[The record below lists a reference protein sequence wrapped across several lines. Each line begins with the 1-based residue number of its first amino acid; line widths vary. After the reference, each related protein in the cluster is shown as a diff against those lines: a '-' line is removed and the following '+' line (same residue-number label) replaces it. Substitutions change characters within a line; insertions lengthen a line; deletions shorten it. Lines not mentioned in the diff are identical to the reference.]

1 MSEQNVIVER
11 VGSRLDIV
19 LNRPDRKNSITQQ
32 LAVELRDAFLNVP
45 SEAGCILLSGSGGAF
60 CSGIDL
66 KIAGADLKNEPLTA
80 WVEVHAAIYKCRV
93 PVVVAL
99 ERYAINA
106 GAALALA
113 ANIVVAG
120 ESSFLQV
127 GEIAMGVPAFLGSAG
142 GAVLASKIPT
152 SSMRP
157 MVLVLLIIVAVYT
170 WFKPDL
176 GKFEN
181 LRHLPKRRVQIA
193 AIAGVVIGFYDGIF
207 GPGTGSFLMLI
218 LVASLGYAFITASAI
233 AKVVNVAT
241 NVGAI
246 MVFGI
251 NGAVLWQIGIILG
264 VANISGAVIGAR
276 LAIKGGSTLVR
287 KVFLLVTVALILKV
301 GIATF

>member
-1 MSEQNVIVER
+1 VFQD
-11 VGSRLDIV
+11 L
-19 LNRPDRKNSITQQ
+19 T
-32 LAVELRDAFLNVP
+32 LATALFLLAA
-45 SEAGCILLSGSGGAF
+45 SFFAGF
-60 CSGIDL
+60 IDS
-66 KIAGADLKNEPLTA
+66 IAGGGGLIQLPALLIGLPKSETA
-80 WVEVHAAIYKCRV
+80 EVLGTNKLSAVFGTTTA
-93 PVVVAL
+93 
-99 ERYAINA
+99 
-106 GAALALA
+106 AALYRKQIKPDPKIL
-113 ANIVVAG
+113 
-120 ESSFLQV
+120 
-127 GEIAMGVPAFLGSAG
+127 IAMGVPAFLGSAG
-142 GAVLASKIPT
+142 GAVLASNIPT

-193 AIAGVVIGFYDGIF
+193 AFAGVVIGFYDGIF

-233 AKVVNVAT
+233 AKVVNIAT

-264 VANISGAVIGAR
+264 VANISGAVLGAR

-287 KVFLLVTVALILKV
+287 KVFLLVTVALIVKV

>member
-1 MSEQNVIVER
+1 VFQDLTLATALFLLAASFFAGFIDSIAGGGGLIQLPALLIGLPKSETAE
-11 VGSRLDIV
+11 V
-19 LNRPDRKNSITQQ
+19 LGTNKLSAVFGTTTAAALYRKQIKPDPK
-32 LAVELRDAFLNVP
+32 
-45 SEAGCILLSGSGGAF
+45 ILL
-60 CSGIDL
+60 
-66 KIAGADLKNEPLTA
+66 
-80 WVEVHAAIYKCRV
+80 
-93 PVVVAL
+93 
-99 ERYAINA
+99 
-106 GAALALA
+106 
-113 ANIVVAG
+113 
-120 ESSFLQV
+120 
-127 GEIAMGVPAFLGSAG
+127 AMGGPAFLGSAG

-157 MVLVLLIIVAVYT
+157 MVLVLLIIVAIYT

-193 AIAGVVIGFYDGIF
+193 ALAGVVIGFYDGIF

-264 VANISGAVIGAR
+264 VANISGAVLGAR

-287 KVFLLVTVALILKV
+287 KVFLLVTVALIVKV

>member
-1 MSEQNVIVER
+1 MFQD
-11 VGSRLDIV
+11 L
-19 LNRPDRKNSITQQ
+19 T
-32 LAVELRDAFLNVP
+32 LATALFLLAA
-45 SEAGCILLSGSGGAF
+45 SFFAGF
-60 CSGIDL
+60 IDS
-66 KIAGADLKNEPLTA
+66 IAGGGGLIQLPALLIGLPKSETA
-80 WVEVHAAIYKCRV
+80 EVLGTNKLSAVFGTTTA
-93 PVVVAL
+93 
-99 ERYAINA
+99 
-106 GAALALA
+106 AALYRKQIKPDPKIL
-113 ANIVVAG
+113 
-120 ESSFLQV
+120 
-127 GEIAMGVPAFLGSAG
+127 IAMGLPAFLGSAG
-142 GAVLASKIPT
+142 GAVLASRIPT

-246 MVFGI
+246 TVFGI

-264 VANISGAVIGAR
+264 IANITGAVIGAR

-287 KVFLLVTVALILKV
+287 KVFLLVTVALIVKV

>member
-1 MSEQNVIVER
+1 VFQDLTLATALFLLAASFFAGFIDSIAGGGGLIQLPALLIGLPKSETAE
-11 VGSRLDIV
+11 V
-19 LNRPDRKNSITQQ
+19 LGTNKLSAVFGTTTAAALYRKQIKPDPK
-32 LAVELRDAFLNVP
+32 
-45 SEAGCILLSGSGGAF
+45 ILL
-60 CSGIDL
+60 
-66 KIAGADLKNEPLTA
+66 
-80 WVEVHAAIYKCRV
+80 
-93 PVVVAL
+93 
-99 ERYAINA
+99 
-106 GAALALA
+106 
-113 ANIVVAG
+113 
-120 ESSFLQV
+120 
-127 GEIAMGVPAFLGSAG
+127 AMGLPAFLGSAG
-142 GAVLASKIPT
+142 GAVLASSIPT

-193 AIAGVVIGFYDGIF
+193 AFAGVVIGFYDGIF

-264 VANISGAVIGAR
+264 VANISGAVLGAR

-287 KVFLLVTVALILKV
+287 KVFLLVTVALIVKV

>member
-1 MSEQNVIVER
+1 MFQDLTLATALFLLAASFFAGFIDSIAGGGGLIQLPALLIGLPKSETAE
-11 VGSRLDIV
+11 V
-19 LNRPDRKNSITQQ
+19 LGTNKLSAVFGTTTAAALYRKQIKPDPK
-32 LAVELRDAFLNVP
+32 
-45 SEAGCILLSGSGGAF
+45 ILL
-60 CSGIDL
+60 
-66 KIAGADLKNEPLTA
+66 
-80 WVEVHAAIYKCRV
+80 
-93 PVVVAL
+93 
-99 ERYAINA
+99 
-106 GAALALA
+106 
-113 ANIVVAG
+113 
-120 ESSFLQV
+120 
-127 GEIAMGVPAFLGSAG
+127 AMGVPAFLGSAG

-193 AIAGVVIGFYDGIF
+193 AFAGVVIGFYDGIF

-264 VANISGAVIGAR
+264 IANITGAIIGAR

-287 KVFLLVTVALILKV
+287 KVFLLVTVALIVKV

>member
-1 MSEQNVIVER
+1 MFHDLTIATA
-11 VGSRLDIV
+11 LF
-19 LNRPDRKNSITQQ
+19 L
-32 LAVELRDAFLNVP
+32 LAASFF
-45 SEAGCILLSGSGGAF
+45 AGF
-60 CSGIDL
+60 IDS
-66 KIAGADLKNEPLTA
+66 IAGGGGLIQLPALLIGLPKSETA
-80 WVEVHAAIYKCRV
+80 EVLGTNKLSAVFGTTTA
-93 PVVVAL
+93 
-99 ERYAINA
+99 
-106 GAALALA
+106 AALYRKQIKPDPKVL
-113 ANIVVAG
+113 
-120 ESSFLQV
+120 
-127 GEIAMGVPAFLGSAG
+127 IAMGVPAFVGSAG
-142 GAVLASKIPT
+142 GAVLATKIPT

-157 MVLVLLIIVAVYT
+157 MVLVLLIVVAIYT

-193 AIAGVVIGFYDGIF
+193 AFAGVVIGFYDGIF

-251 NGAVLWQIGIILG
+251 NGAVIWQIGIILG

-287 KVFLLVTVALILKV
+287 KVFLIVTVALIVKV

>member
-1 MSEQNVIVER
+1 MFHDLTIATA
-11 VGSRLDIV
+11 LF
-19 LNRPDRKNSITQQ
+19 L
-32 LAVELRDAFLNVP
+32 LAASFF
-45 SEAGCILLSGSGGAF
+45 AGF
-60 CSGIDL
+60 IDS
-66 KIAGADLKNEPLTA
+66 IAGGGGLIQLPALLIGLPKSETA
-80 WVEVHAAIYKCRV
+80 EVLGTNKLSSIFGTSTA
-93 PVVVAL
+93 
-99 ERYAINA
+99 
-106 GAALALA
+106 AALYRKQIKPDPKVL
-113 ANIVVAG
+113 
-120 ESSFLQV
+120 L
-127 GEIAMGVPAFLGSAG
+127 AMGLPALLGSAG
-142 GAVLASKIPT
+142 GAMLASKIPT

-193 AIAGVVIGFYDGIF
+193 AVAGVVIGFYDGIF

-246 MVFGI
+246 FVFGI
-251 NGAVLWQIGIILG
+251 NGALIWQIGIIMG
-264 VANISGAVIGAR
+264 VANISGAVFGAR

-287 KVFLLVTVALILKV
+287 KVFLIVTVALIVKV

>member
-1 MSEQNVIVER
+1 MFQDLTVATA
-11 VGSRLDIV
+11 LF
-19 LNRPDRKNSITQQ
+19 L
-32 LAVELRDAFLNVP
+32 LAASFF
-45 SEAGCILLSGSGGAF
+45 AGF
-60 CSGIDL
+60 IDS
-66 KIAGADLKNEPLTA
+66 IAGGGGLIQLPALLIGLPKSETA
-80 WVEVHAAIYKCRV
+80 EVLGTNKLSAVFGTTTA
-93 PVVVAL
+93 
-99 ERYAINA
+99 
-106 GAALALA
+106 AALYRKQIKPDPKIL
-113 ANIVVAG
+113 
-120 ESSFLQV
+120 
-127 GEIAMGVPAFLGSAG
+127 IAMGVPAFLGSAG

-246 MVFGI
+246 MVFGV

-264 VANISGAVIGAR
+264 IANISGAVIGAR

-287 KVFLLVTVALILKV
+287 KVFLLVTVALIVKV

>member
-1 MSEQNVIVER
+1 MFH
-11 VGSRLDIV
+11 DI
-19 LNRPDRKNSITQQ
+19 SIATGLFL
-32 LAVELRDAFLNVP
+32 LAASFF
-45 SEAGCILLSGSGGAF
+45 AGFVDS
-60 CSGIDL
+60 
-66 KIAGADLKNEPLTA
+66 IAGGGGLIQLPALLIGLPKSETA
-80 WVEVHAAIYKCRV
+80 EVLGTNKVSAVFGTTTA
-93 PVVVAL
+93 
-99 ERYAINA
+99 
-106 GAALALA
+106 AALYRKQIKPDPKVL
-113 ANIVVAG
+113 
-120 ESSFLQV
+120 
-127 GEIAMGVPAFLGSAG
+127 IAMGVPAFLGSAG

-157 MVLVLLIIVAVYT
+157 MVLVLLIVVAIYT

-181 LRHLPKRRVQIA
+181 LRHHSTRRVQIA
-193 AIAGVVIGFYDGIF
+193 ALAGAVIGFYDGIF

-246 MVFGI
+246 LVFGI
-251 NGAVLWQIGIILG
+251 HGAVIWQIGIIMG
-264 VANISGAVIGAR
+264 AANITGAVAGSR

-287 KVFLLVTVALILKV
+287 KVFLIVTIALIIKV

>member
-1 MSEQNVIVER
+1 VFHD
-11 VGSRLDIV
+11 LTTATA
-19 LNRPDRKNSITQQ
+19 LFL
-32 LAVELRDAFLNVP
+32 LAASFF
-45 SEAGCILLSGSGGAF
+45 AGF
-60 CSGIDL
+60 IDS
-66 KIAGADLKNEPLTA
+66 IAGGGGLIQLPALLIGLPKSDTA
-80 WVEVHAAIYKCRV
+80 EVLGTNKLSAVFGTTTA
-93 PVVVAL
+93 
-99 ERYAINA
+99 
-106 GAALALA
+106 AALYRKQIKPDPKIL
-113 ANIVVAG
+113 
-120 ESSFLQV
+120 
-127 GEIAMGVPAFLGSAG
+127 IAMGLPAFLGSAG

-157 MVLVLLIIVAVYT
+157 MVLVLLIIVAIYT

-193 AIAGVVIGFYDGIF
+193 ALAGVIIGFYDGIF

-251 NGAVLWQIGIILG
+251 NGAVIWQIGIILG

-276 LAIKGGSTLVR
+276 LAIKGGSSLVR
-287 KVFLLVTVALILKV
+287 KVFLFVTMALIVKV

>member
-1 MSEQNVIVER
+1 VFHDLTIATA
-11 VGSRLDIV
+11 LF
-19 LNRPDRKNSITQQ
+19 L
-32 LAVELRDAFLNVP
+32 LAASFF
-45 SEAGCILLSGSGGAF
+45 AGF
-60 CSGIDL
+60 IDS
-66 KIAGADLKNEPLTA
+66 IAGGGGLIQLPALLIGLPKSETA
-80 WVEVHAAIYKCRV
+80 EVLGTNKLSSVFGTTTA
-93 PVVVAL
+93 
-99 ERYAINA
+99 
-106 GAALALA
+106 AALYRKQIKPDPKVL
-113 ANIVVAG
+113 
-120 ESSFLQV
+120 
-127 GEIAMGVPAFLGSAG
+127 IAMGLPAFLGSAG

-157 MVLVLLIIVAVYT
+157 MVLVLLIVVAVYT

-193 AIAGVVIGFYDGIF
+193 AIAGVIIGFYDGIF

-218 LVASLGYAFITASAI
+218 LVVSLGYAFITASAI

-246 MVFGI
+246 LVFGI
-251 NGAVLWQIGIILG
+251 NGAVIWQIGIIMG
-264 VANISGAVIGAR
+264 VANISGAVVGAR

-287 KVFLLVTVALILKV
+287 KVFLFVTVALIVKV

>member
-1 MSEQNVIVER
+1 MFHDLTIATA
-11 VGSRLDIV
+11 LF
-19 LNRPDRKNSITQQ
+19 L
-32 LAVELRDAFLNVP
+32 LAASFF
-45 SEAGCILLSGSGGAF
+45 AGF
-60 CSGIDL
+60 IDS
-66 KIAGADLKNEPLTA
+66 IAGGGGLIQLPALLIGLPKSETA
-80 WVEVHAAIYKCRV
+80 EVLGTNKLSSIFGTSTA
-93 PVVVAL
+93 
-99 ERYAINA
+99 
-106 GAALALA
+106 AALYRKQIKPDPKVL
-113 ANIVVAG
+113 
-120 ESSFLQV
+120 L
-127 GEIAMGVPAFLGSAG
+127 AMGLPALIGSAG
-142 GAVLASKIPT
+142 GAMLASKIPT

-193 AIAGVVIGFYDGIF
+193 AVAGVVIGFYDGIF

-246 MVFGI
+246 FVFGI
-251 NGAVLWQIGIILG
+251 NGAVIWQIGIIMG

-287 KVFLLVTVALILKV
+287 KVFLIVTVALIVKV

>member
-1 MSEQNVIVER
+1 MFQDLTLATALFLLAASFFAGFIDSIAGGGGLIQLPALLIGLPKSETAE
-11 VGSRLDIV
+11 V
-19 LNRPDRKNSITQQ
+19 LGTNKLSAVFGTTTAAALYRKQIKPDPK
-32 LAVELRDAFLNVP
+32 
-45 SEAGCILLSGSGGAF
+45 ILL
-60 CSGIDL
+60 
-66 KIAGADLKNEPLTA
+66 
-80 WVEVHAAIYKCRV
+80 
-93 PVVVAL
+93 
-99 ERYAINA
+99 
-106 GAALALA
+106 
-113 ANIVVAG
+113 
-120 ESSFLQV
+120 
-127 GEIAMGVPAFLGSAG
+127 AMGVPAFLGSAG

-157 MVLVLLIIVAVYT
+157 MVLVLLIIVAIYT

-193 AIAGVVIGFYDGIF
+193 AFAGVVIGFYDGIF

-264 VANISGAVIGAR
+264 VANISGAVLGAR

-287 KVFLLVTVALILKV
+287 KVFLLVTVALIVKV

>member
-1 MSEQNVIVER
+1 MFHDLTIATA
-11 VGSRLDIV
+11 LF
-19 LNRPDRKNSITQQ
+19 L
-32 LAVELRDAFLNVP
+32 LAASFF
-45 SEAGCILLSGSGGAF
+45 AGF
-60 CSGIDL
+60 IDS
-66 KIAGADLKNEPLTA
+66 IAGGGGLIQLPALLIGLPKSDTA
-80 WVEVHAAIYKCRV
+80 EVLGTNKLSSIFGTTTA
-93 PVVVAL
+93 
-99 ERYAINA
+99 
-106 GAALALA
+106 AALYRKQIKPDPKVL
-113 ANIVVAG
+113 
-120 ESSFLQV
+120 
-127 GEIAMGVPAFLGSAG
+127 IAMGLPALLGSAG
-142 GAVLASKIPT
+142 GAMLASKIPT

-157 MVLVLLIIVAVYT
+157 MVLVLLIVVAVYT

-176 GKFEN
+176 GKYEN
-181 LRHLPKRRVQIA
+181 LRHLPKRRFQIA
-193 AIAGVVIGFYDGIF
+193 ACAGVVIGFYDGIF

-251 NGAVLWQIGIILG
+251 NGAVIWQIGIIMG

-287 KVFLLVTVALILKV
+287 KVFLIVTVALIVKV

>member
-1 MSEQNVIVER
+1 VFHDLTIATA
-11 VGSRLDIV
+11 LF
-19 LNRPDRKNSITQQ
+19 L
-32 LAVELRDAFLNVP
+32 LAASFF
-45 SEAGCILLSGSGGAF
+45 AGF
-60 CSGIDL
+60 IDS
-66 KIAGADLKNEPLTA
+66 IAGGGGLIQLPALLIGLPKSDTA
-80 WVEVHAAIYKCRV
+80 EVLGTNKLSAVFGTTTAAAQYRKQIK
-93 PVVVAL
+93 PDPKIL
-99 ERYAINA
+99 
-106 GAALALA
+106 
-113 ANIVVAG
+113 
-120 ESSFLQV
+120 
-127 GEIAMGVPAFLGSAG
+127 IAMGLPAFVGSAG

-152 SSMRP
+152 NSMRP
-157 MVLVLLIIVAVYT
+157 MVLVLLIIVAIYT

-193 AIAGVVIGFYDGIF
+193 AFAGVVIGFYDGIF

-251 NGAVLWQIGIILG
+251 NGAVIWQIGIFLG

-287 KVFLLVTVALILKV
+287 KVFLFVTVALIVKV

>member
-1 MSEQNVIVER
+1 VFQDLTLATALFLLAASFFAGFIDSIAGGGGLIQLPALLIGLPKSETAE
-11 VGSRLDIV
+11 V
-19 LNRPDRKNSITQQ
+19 LGTNKLSAVFGTTTAAALYRKQIKPDPK
-32 LAVELRDAFLNVP
+32 
-45 SEAGCILLSGSGGAF
+45 ILL
-60 CSGIDL
+60 
-66 KIAGADLKNEPLTA
+66 
-80 WVEVHAAIYKCRV
+80 
-93 PVVVAL
+93 
-99 ERYAINA
+99 
-106 GAALALA
+106 
-113 ANIVVAG
+113 
-120 ESSFLQV
+120 
-127 GEIAMGVPAFLGSAG
+127 AMGVPAFLGSAG
-142 GAVLASKIPT
+142 GAVLASNIPT

-193 AIAGVVIGFYDGIF
+193 AFAGVVIGFYDGIF

-264 VANISGAVIGAR
+264 VANISGAVLGAR

-287 KVFLLVTVALILKV
+287 KVFLLVTVALIVKV

>member
-1 MSEQNVIVER
+1 MFADLTVATA
-11 VGSRLDIV
+11 LF
-19 LNRPDRKNSITQQ
+19 L
-32 LAVELRDAFLNVP
+32 LAASFF
-45 SEAGCILLSGSGGAF
+45 AGF
-60 CSGIDL
+60 IDS
-66 KIAGADLKNEPLTA
+66 IAGGGGLIQLPALLIGLPKSETA
-80 WVEVHAAIYKCRV
+80 EVLGTNKLSAVFGTTTA
-93 PVVVAL
+93 
-99 ERYAINA
+99 
-106 GAALALA
+106 AALYRKQIKPDPKIL
-113 ANIVVAG
+113 
-120 ESSFLQV
+120 
-127 GEIAMGVPAFLGSAG
+127 IAMGIPAFLGSAG

-264 VANISGAVIGAR
+264 IANISGAVIGAR

-287 KVFLLVTVALILKV
+287 KVFLLVTVALIVKV

>member
-1 MSEQNVIVER
+1 VFQDLTLATALFLLAASFFAGFIDSIAGGGGLIQLPALLIGLPKSETAE
-11 VGSRLDIV
+11 V
-19 LNRPDRKNSITQQ
+19 LGTNKLSAVFGTTTAAALYRKQIKPDPK
-32 LAVELRDAFLNVP
+32 
-45 SEAGCILLSGSGGAF
+45 ILL
-60 CSGIDL
+60 
-66 KIAGADLKNEPLTA
+66 
-80 WVEVHAAIYKCRV
+80 
-93 PVVVAL
+93 
-99 ERYAINA
+99 
-106 GAALALA
+106 
-113 ANIVVAG
+113 
-120 ESSFLQV
+120 
-127 GEIAMGVPAFLGSAG
+127 AMGVPAFLGSAG
-142 GAVLASKIPT
+142 GAVLASNIPT

-193 AIAGVVIGFYDGIF
+193 AFAGVVIGFYDGIF

-246 MVFGI
+246 LVFGI

-264 VANISGAVIGAR
+264 VANISGAVLGAR

-287 KVFLLVTVALILKV
+287 KVFLLVTVALIVKV

>member
-1 MSEQNVIVER
+1 MFQD
-11 VGSRLDIV
+11 LT
-19 LNRPDRKNSITQQ
+19 LTTALFL
-32 LAVELRDAFLNVP
+32 LAASFF
-45 SEAGCILLSGSGGAF
+45 AGF
-60 CSGIDL
+60 IDS
-66 KIAGADLKNEPLTA
+66 IAGGGGLIQLPALLIGLPKSETA
-80 WVEVHAAIYKCRV
+80 EVLGTNKLSAVFGTTTA
-93 PVVVAL
+93 
-99 ERYAINA
+99 
-106 GAALALA
+106 AALYRKQIKPDPKIL
-113 ANIVVAG
+113 
-120 ESSFLQV
+120 
-127 GEIAMGVPAFLGSAG
+127 IAMGLPAFLGSAG

-218 LVASLGYAFITASAI
+218 LVASLGYAFITASAM

-246 MVFGI
+246 TVFGI

-264 VANISGAVIGAR
+264 IANITGAVIGAR

-287 KVFLLVTVALILKV
+287 KVFLLVTVALIVKV

>member
-1 MSEQNVIVER
+1 VFHDLTIATA
-11 VGSRLDIV
+11 LF
-19 LNRPDRKNSITQQ
+19 L
-32 LAVELRDAFLNVP
+32 LAASFF
-45 SEAGCILLSGSGGAF
+45 AGF
-60 CSGIDL
+60 IDS
-66 KIAGADLKNEPLTA
+66 IAGGGGLIQLPALLIGLPKSETA
-80 WVEVHAAIYKCRV
+80 EVLGTNKLSSVFGTTTA
-93 PVVVAL
+93 
-99 ERYAINA
+99 
-106 GAALALA
+106 AALYRKQIKPDPKIL
-113 ANIVVAG
+113 
-120 ESSFLQV
+120 
-127 GEIAMGVPAFLGSAG
+127 IAMGLPAFLGSAG

-157 MVLVLLIIVAVYT
+157 MVLVLLIVVAVYT

-181 LRHLPKRRVQIA
+181 LRHLPQRRVRIA
-193 AIAGVVIGFYDGIF
+193 AIAGMIIGFYDGIF

-246 MVFGI
+246 LVFGI
-251 NGAVLWQIGIILG
+251 NGAVIWQIGIIMG
-264 VANISGAVIGAR
+264 VANISGAVVGAR

-287 KVFLLVTVALILKV
+287 KVFLFVTVALIVKV

>member
-1 MSEQNVIVER
+1 MFQDLTLATALFLLAASFFAGLIDSIAGGGGLIQLPALLIGLPKSETAE
-11 VGSRLDIV
+11 V
-19 LNRPDRKNSITQQ
+19 LGTNKLSAVFGTTTAAALYRKQIKPDPK
-32 LAVELRDAFLNVP
+32 
-45 SEAGCILLSGSGGAF
+45 ILL
-60 CSGIDL
+60 
-66 KIAGADLKNEPLTA
+66 
-80 WVEVHAAIYKCRV
+80 
-93 PVVVAL
+93 
-99 ERYAINA
+99 
-106 GAALALA
+106 
-113 ANIVVAG
+113 
-120 ESSFLQV
+120 
-127 GEIAMGVPAFLGSAG
+127 AMGVPAFLGSAG
-142 GAVLASKIPT
+142 GAVLASNIPT

-193 AIAGVVIGFYDGIF
+193 AFAGVVIGFYDGIF

-264 VANISGAVIGAR
+264 IANITGAVIGAR

-287 KVFLLVTVALILKV
+287 KVFLLVTVALIVKV